1 MKAFSFSIALT
12 LLSLVTACRQHTIGD
27 RVLEFYNL
35 GKQSL
40 AEHDAPQA
48 DIWFRSAIET
58 GDASVDPQL
67 IGEILVQRAT
77 LLYECGLY
85 DQALTAAYEAINH
98 LNTSTDNRLLTEA
111 YRAAGRSLYATEQP
125 DCASS
130 LFHQASDIA
139 LRQGDTIRWIDLQ
152 SEWAARSY
160 DNDDPSQALRLLEN
174 LAPYHP
180 DLYTYYCAQGDISL
194 DRAAYDSAYL
204 AFSRLYDCPNLY
216 FRQYGFA
223 RMAEAQYKLG
233 KLETAYRLLLYAF
246 DLKDSLYAEQKSA
259 DIVKI
264 NSLYDYNAQQKLREE
279 SQRNSRNLL
288 LTATGLLLVL
298 LVGILYLRYRYRC
311 RMADKERQIQNAR
324 LLLDKVRATH
334 REKQEIERLRTEQSA
349 TLNFRGTPLYQ
360 RFERSATDGSAL
372 SKQDWQALSE
382 AINDTSPD
390 FLLKL
395 RGLARL
401 SEMELYISILVKLN
415 FTASQIASILH
426 RSPSAISVARR
437 RLFEKATGK
446 EGSAGD
452 WDKIIERL

>member
-1 MKAFSFSIALT
+1 MKAFSFSIALIF
-12 LLSLVTACRQHTIGD
+12 LSLITACRQHTVTD

-58 GDASVDPQL
+58 GAASADPQL

-85 DQALTAAYEAINH
+85 DQALTAAYEAIDH
-98 LNTSTDNRLLTEA
+98 LNPSAESRLLPEA
-111 YRAAGRSLYATEQP
+111 YRMAGRSLYATEQP
-125 DCASS
+125 DRAGA
-130 LFHQASDIA
+130 LFHQASEIT
-139 LRQGDTIRWIDLQ
+139 LRQGDTTRWIDLQ

-160 DNDDPSQALRLLEN
+160 DNDNPSQALRLLEN

-194 DRAAYDSAYL
+194 DRAAYDSAYR

-233 KLETAYRLLLYAF
+233 ELEKAYRLLLYAF

-279 SQRNSRNLL
+279 SQRNSRHLL
-288 LTATGLLLVL
+288 LTATGLLLTL
-298 LVGILYLRYRYRC
+298 LAGILYLRYRYR
-311 RMADKERQIQNAR
+311 RHMADKERQIQNVR
-324 LLLDKVRATH
+324 LLLDKVRAAH
-334 REKQEIERLRTEQSA
+334 QEEQERERLQAEQKA
-349 TLNFRGTPLYQ
+349 TLDLRGTPLYQ

-372 SKQDWQALSE
+372 AEQDWQALSE
-382 AINDTSPD
+382 AIDDASPG

-401 SEMELYISILVKLN
+401 SEIELRISILVKLN
-415 FTASQIASILH
+415 FTASQIATILH
-426 RSPSAISVARR
+426 RSPSAISAARR
-437 RLFEKATGK
+437 RLFEKVTGK
-446 EGSAGD
+446 DGSAGD

>member
-1 MKAFSFSIALT
+1 MKAFSFSTALIC
-12 LLSLVTACRQHTIGD
+12 LLLITACRQNTVTD
-27 RVLEFYNL
+27 RMLEFYDL

-58 GDASVDPQL
+58 GDTSCNPQL

-85 DQALTAAYEAINH
+85 DQALTVAYEAINH
-98 LNTSTDNRLLTEA
+98 LNLSSDNQLLPEA
-111 YRAAGRSLYATEQP
+111 YRIAGRNLYATEQP
-125 DCASS
+125 DSASI
-130 LFHQASDIA
+130 LFHQASEIA
-139 LRQGDTIRWIDLQ
+139 LRQGDTTRWIDLQ

-160 DNDDPSQALRLLEN
+160 DNDDPGQALRLLEN
-174 LAPYHP
+174 LAPHHP

-204 AFSRLYDCPNLY
+204 AFSQLYYCPNLY

-233 KLETAYRLLLYAF
+233 ELEKAYRLLLYAF

-264 NSLYDYNAQQKLREE
+264 NSIYDYNAQQKLREE

-298 LVGILYLRYRYRC
+298 LAGILYLRYRYRR
-311 RMADKERQIQNAR
+311 RMADKERQIQNVR
-324 LLLDKVRATH
+324 LLLDKVRAAH
-334 REKQEIERLRTEQSA
+334 REKQEVERLQTEQRA
-349 TLNFRGTPLYQ
+349 TLDFRGTPLYQ
-360 RFERSATDGSAL
+360 RFERAASDGSAI

-382 AINDTSPD
+382 AIEDTSPG

-426 RSPSAISVARR
+426 RSPSAISAARR
-437 RLFEKATGK
+437 RLFEKVTGK
-446 EGSAGD
+446 NGSAGD
-452 WDKIIERL
+452 WDKIIEQL